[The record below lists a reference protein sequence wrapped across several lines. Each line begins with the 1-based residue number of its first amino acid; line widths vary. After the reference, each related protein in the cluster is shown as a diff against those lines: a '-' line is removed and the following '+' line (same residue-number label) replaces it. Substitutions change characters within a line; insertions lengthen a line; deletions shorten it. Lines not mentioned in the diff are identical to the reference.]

1 MNGAIKG
8 VGGGGIFPQSCG
20 PQGLGSLL
28 GWNFFVAYLLCSFDS
43 DWHHFIREGDSGN
56 TALMFTE

>member
-8 VGGGGIFPQSCG
+8 VDGGGIFPQSCG
-20 PQGLGSLL
+20 PRAGLSAGME
-28 GWNFFVAYLLCSFDS
+28 FFVAYLLCSFDS